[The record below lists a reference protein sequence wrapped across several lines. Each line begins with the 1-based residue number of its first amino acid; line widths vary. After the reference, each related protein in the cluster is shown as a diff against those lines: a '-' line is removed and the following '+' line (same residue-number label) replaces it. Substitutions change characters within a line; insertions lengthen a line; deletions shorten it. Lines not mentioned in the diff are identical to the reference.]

1 MAAAPMDTP
10 SPFLRWLHCDTA
22 QDVAEY
28 AVLLA
33 VVMLI
38 VVVTA
43 SALGTN
49 FHTVFSRAA
58 DALSPTVR

>member
-1 MAAAPMDTP
+1 MENRSRM
-10 SPFLRWLHCDTA
+10 LHWLHCDTA

-28 AVLLA
+28 AVLIA

-38 VVVTA
+38 VAITA

-49 FHTVFSRAA
+49 VHTVFARVAQ
-58 DALSPTVR
+58 ALSPTGR

>member
-1 MAAAPMDTP
+1 M
-10 SPFLRWLHCDTA
+10 LHWLHCDTA

-28 AVLLA
+28 AVLIA

-38 VVVTA
+38 VAITA

-49 FHTVFSRAA
+49 VHTVFARVAQ
-58 DALSPTVR
+58 ALSPTGR